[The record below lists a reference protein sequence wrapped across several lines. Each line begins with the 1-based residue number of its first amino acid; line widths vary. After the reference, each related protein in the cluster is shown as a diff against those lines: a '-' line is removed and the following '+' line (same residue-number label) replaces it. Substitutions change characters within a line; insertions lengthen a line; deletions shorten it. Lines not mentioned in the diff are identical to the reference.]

1 MDIFRYPLSARHHG
15 RMARTWELWGNVI
28 IAGTFA
34 LPLALAAILLLSRHR
49 ARAGHPAPLRTSIA
63 DVGIVV
69 GTAPWIWMIL
79 TPSDGP
85 NGVGLVPFEDLA
97 DVAAGSWQTVSV
109 QVGGN
114 LLVFAALGA
123 LLPVRT
129 AAMASIGRVAAVAA
143 AFSVLAELLQY
154 ILRLGRFSSVDDV
167 ILNTAG
173 AAIFALITR
182 RWWAIPI
189 PARTVPR

>member
-1 MDIFRYPLSARHHG
+1 
-15 RMARTWELWGNVI
+15 MARTWELWGNVI

-34 LPLALAAILLLSRHR
+34 LPLALLAILLLSRHR

-63 DVGIVV
+63 DIGILV

-79 TPSDGP
+79 TPSDGAR
-85 NGVGLVPFEDLA
+85 GVGLVPFMDLA
-97 DVAAGSWQTVSV
+97 DVAAASWETVLV

-129 AAMASIGRVAAVAA
+129 PAMASLGRIAAVSAP
-143 AFSVLAELLQY
+143 FSVLVELLQY
-154 ILRLGRFSSVDDV
+154 VLRLGRFSSIDDV
-167 ILNTAG
+167 VLNTAG
-173 AAIFALITR
+173 AVIFSLVTR
-182 RWWAIPI
+182 RWWATRI
-189 PARTVPR
+189 PAGTVPR

>member
-1 MDIFRYPLSARHHG
+1 
-15 RMARTWELWGNVI
+15 MARTWELWGNVI

-34 LPLALAAILLLSRHR
+34 LPFALLAILLLSRHR
-49 ARAGHPAPLRTSIA
+49 ARAGHPAPLRVSIA

-79 TPSDGP
+79 TPSGGP
-85 NGVGLVPFEDLA
+85 NGVGLVPFADLA
-97 DVAAGSWQTVSV
+97 DLTDASWQTVFV

-143 AFSVLAELLQY
+143 GFSVLAELLQY
-154 ILRLGRFSSVDDV
+154 VLRLGRFSSIDDV

-182 RWWAIPI
+182 RWWAVRIPEG
-189 PARTVPR
+189 TVPR

>member
-1 MDIFRYPLSARHHG
+1 
-15 RMARTWELWGNVI
+15 MARTWELWGNVI

-34 LPLALAAILLLSRHR
+34 LPLAWPAIVLLFRHR
-49 ARAGHPAPLRTSIA
+49 SRGGHPAPLRTSIA
-63 DVGIVV
+63 DIGIVA

-79 TPSDGP
+79 TPSSGQS
-85 NGVGLVPFEDLA
+85 GVVLVPFSDLA
-97 DVAAGSWQTVSV
+97 DLLWAPWQEVSV

-123 LLPVRT
+123 LLPVRSARLSST
-129 AAMASIGRVAAVAA
+129 ARVAAIAA
-143 AFSVLAELLQY
+143 AFSVLVEVLQHA
-154 ILRLGRFSSVDDV
+154 LHLGRLSSVDDV

-173 AAIFALITR
+173 AALAGLVTR
-182 RWWAIPI
+182 RWWAGRV

>member
-1 MDIFRYPLSARHHG
+1 
-15 RMARTWELWGNVI
+15 MARTWELWGNVI

-34 LPLALAAILLLSRHR
+34 LPLALLAIMLLSRHR
-49 ARAGHPAPLRTSIA
+49 SRAGHPAPLRASLA

-85 NGVGLVPFEDLA
+85 SGVNLIPFTDLA
-97 DVAAGSWQTVSV
+97 DLAGAPWEAVSV

-123 LLPVRT
+123 LLPVRS
-129 AAMASIGRVAAVAA
+129 AAMSSPGRVAAVAA
-143 AFSVLAELLQY
+143 AFSVLVEALQY
-154 ILRLGRFSSVDDV
+154 VCRLGRLSSVDDV
-167 ILNTAG
+167 ILNATG
-173 AAIFALITR
+173 AVIFALVTR
-182 RWWAIPI
+182 RWWAR
-189 PARTVPR
+189 AHTDGDRSMVTDR

>member
-1 MDIFRYPLSARHHG
+1 
-15 RMARTWELWGNVI
+15 MARTWELWGNVI

-34 LPLALAAILLLSRHR
+34 LPLALPAILLLSRHR

-63 DVGIVV
+63 DVGILV

-79 TPSDGP
+79 TPSSGQ
-85 NGVGLVPFEDLA
+85 NGVGLVPLQDLA
-97 DVAAGSWQTVSV
+97 AVAEAPWQTVFV

-129 AAMASIGRVAAVAA
+129 AAMARLGRVAVVAA
-143 AFSVLAELLQY
+143 AFSVLVETLQY
-154 ILRLGRFSSVDDV
+154 VLRLGRFSSMDDV

-182 RWWAIPI
+182 RWWATPI
-189 PARTVPR
+189 PAGSVPR